1 MRQNPDAQEQVDHH
15 RDAEDQ
21 RCAGEKDGKH
31 RQSEAHHYERTENRQ
46 GPRWLAGARG
56 TAGREIETAAEQ
68 LSLSDPDVEQHPV
81 RLGEPG
87 GEVQVKHAGRVPQPA
102 EQEDDT
108 EALQELVHAG
118 MICDCSSTGQG
129 CIGARKFAVARKK
142 AAWASAE
149 GRARWMLGPSFEM
162 FVLTLSPFRR
172 MACLSVVAAWLGA
185 NAASSFAQPI
195 FFTVASTPYDRQMS
209 AISPILN
216 SPAGPLAG
224 RTSVTTVNQWITSL
238 RAIPY
243 QYSQQWKTPAQVH
256 SDVVA
261 DCKGKAILLYAILR
275 AKGAMHVRFVIG
287 KRHLADLR
295 THAWL
300 EWKTTSG
307 TYLLDPTFNSAIER
321 IEVQDPATY
330 IPHYA
335 YNGSRK
341 YRAGYYRAPSASV
354 VASN

>member
-1 MRQNPDAQEQVDHH
+1 M
-15 RDAEDQ
+15 
-21 RCAGEKDGKH
+21 
-31 RQSEAHHYERTENRQ
+31 SF
-46 GPRWLAGARG
+46 
-56 TAGREIETAAEQ
+56 
-68 LSLSDPDVEQHPV
+68 LS
-81 RLGEPG
+81 
-87 GEVQVKHAGRVPQPA
+87 
-102 EQEDDT
+102 
-108 EALQELVHAG
+108 
-118 MICDCSSTGQG
+118 
-129 CIGARKFAVARKK
+129 
-142 AAWASAE
+142 
-149 GRARWMLGPSFEM
+149 
-162 FVLTLSPFRR
+162 LSPFRR
-172 MACLSVVAAWLGA
+172 MAWVLVVVAGLGV

-195 FFTVASTPYDRQMS
+195 FLTVASTPYDRQMS
-209 AISPILN
+209 PISPVLN

-243 QYSQQWKTPAQVH
+243 RYSPQWKTPAQVN

-300 EWKTTSG
+300 EWDTTSG
-307 TYLLDPTFNSAIER
+307 TYLLDPTFNRAIER
-321 IEVQDPATY
+321 IEVQNPATY
-330 IPHYA
+330 IPHFA

-341 YRAGYYRAPSASV
+341 YRAGYYRPSSASV